1 MEKNYGTIEKSYMVI
16 WEKNTVLWTKL
27 WYYTDNYRASIYA
40 DNIMVDY
47 KKLQNFDLQ

>member
-1 MEKNYGTIEKSYMVI
+1 MG
-16 WEKNTVLWTKL
+16 KNTVLWTKL
-27 WYYTDNYRASIYA
+27 WYYTDNYGASIYA